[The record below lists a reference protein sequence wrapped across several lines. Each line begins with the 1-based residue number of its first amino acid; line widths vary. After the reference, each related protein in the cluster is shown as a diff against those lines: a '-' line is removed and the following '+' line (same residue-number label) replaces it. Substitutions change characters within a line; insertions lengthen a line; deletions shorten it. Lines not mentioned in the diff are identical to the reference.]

1 MANCTIARLL
11 TDFTGQRSKIAV
23 IIITKRD
30 EQNYE
35 YSLLPQDTNG
45 SLLRKKMSDVY
56 GLRMA
61 ELQKKWPYGGI

>member
-1 MANCTIARLL
+1 MAYCTIARLL
-11 TDFTGQRSKIAV
+11 TDFTGQCNKIAV

-61 ELQKKWPYGGI
+61 ELQKKWPYDGI